1 MEVFTIAEQL
11 YYLTLK
17 INTLSANGEQ
27 GSGTGFI
34 YGYKSKQNPQIDY
47 LFLVTNKHVIEN
59 TVSGSIVM
67 HLGENNQPKV
77 GETFTLNVHN
87 PDWQNMWF
95 GHPDP
100 NIDIAIC
107 PFVPLIKFVEQHSGR
122 QPFFRSVSNDTVPTE
137 ATLKDLDALE
147 NITFVGYP
155 NGIWD
160 SYHNLPIVR
169 KGTTATPLQIDFENQ
184 PKFLID
190 ASVFGGSSGSPVFL
204 FDSGG
209 YITKQGSMVVGGG
222 RFYFLGVVAAVY
234 LKQSLTDVIPIPIPT
249 TVKPGVQYQEMIDL
263 GIVFKART
271 VNEVVEAFCAFI
283 NLPL

>member
-17 INTLSANGEQ
+17 INTLSNNGDQ

-34 YGYKSKQNPQIDY
+34 YGYTSKQNPEIDY

-67 HLGENNQPKV
+67 HLGENNQPKI
-77 GETFTLNVHN
+77 GETFTLDISN
-87 PDWQNMWF
+87 PAWQDMWF

-107 PFVPLIKFVEQHSGR
+107 PFVPLIKFVEQQSGR
-122 QPFFRSVSNDTVPTE
+122 QPFFRCVSNDTVPTE
-137 ATLKDLDALE
+137 AILKDLDALE

-209 YITKQGSMVVGGG
+209 YINKQGGMVIGGG

-234 LKQSLTDVIPIPIPT
+234 LKHNITDVIPIPIPT
-249 TVKPGVQYQEMIDL
+249 GVKPAVQYQEMIDL
-263 GIVFKART
+263 GIVFKSRT
-271 VNEVVEAFCAFI
+271 VNEVVEAFCALKK
-283 NLPL
+283 LPL

>member
-34 YGYKSKQNPQIDY
+34 YGYKSKQDPQIDY

-67 HLGENNQPKV
+67 HLGENNQPQI
-77 GETFTLNVHN
+77 GETFNLDIQN
-87 PDWQNMWF
+87 PAWQDMWF

-100 NIDIAIC
+100 NVDIAIC
-107 PFVPLIKFVEQHSGR
+107 PFVPLINFVKQQSGR
-122 QPFFRSVSNDTVPTE
+122 QPFFRCVSNTSVPTE
-137 ATLKDLDALE
+137 AVLKDLDALE

-204 FDSGG
+204 CETGG
-209 YITKQGSMVVGGG
+209 YTDKNNNTIMGGS

-234 LKQSLTDVIPIPIPT
+234 LKRNITDVISVPIPT
-249 TVKPGVQYQEMIDL
+249 AVKPAVQYQEMIDL
-263 GIVFKART
+263 GIVFKSRT
-271 VNEVVEAFCAFI
+271 VNEVVEAFCALNKI
-283 NLPL
+283 TL